1 MYGLHTSGQWSLAED
16 GIIERDF
23 CKCDEEKSADTSA

>member
-1 MYGLHTSGQWSLAED
+1 MYGLHTSGQWYLAED